1 MTKRKMAGWSARM
14 LAALML
20 VGVIGLSMVLRPDP
34 AHARDQIFALE
45 CPQTQV
51 REGESFDV
59 YVNRSGRTDLG
70 YVVRWHTE
78 AGTAAETDYSGLDRT
93 SQIASDSEVRN
104 NRMKRTIDTN
114 QDTLREGDETF
125 TLRLAPYSDQYNDN
139 VSPAAETCEI
149 TIKDDDGPT
158 VQSIS
163 ITSTPEE
170 TDTYSLG
177 ETIMFKVN
185 FDTAVEVDGS
195 VGMGIFVGERWDAA
209 WHTGYAR
216 QPGQPHVQIATEL
229 VFEYTVKPGDQDT
242 DGVHV
247 PSGHLDD
254 KGRLHG
260 FVGEGSI
267 KVRNVDLAASPFYNA
282 ISNQAG
288 HKVDGSPPK
297 VTKVG
302 MASTPA
308 NEHTYR
314 YGESIEVNVTFSM
327 PVRVV
332 GNPGISLYFENEGN
346 ASWKPASPQ
355 WRPAKYKSGSGT
367 ETLRFAYTVQPGD
380 LDDETLHIGASGADR
395 TGDDLVKARDHDVN
409 ANNAFVGQNP
419 EGHAV
424 DGRPY
429 PKIIDITSAPSSL
442 DTYGGS
448 EVIQV
453 DIIFDQPVD
462 VGKGGQAEKGSFV
475 LLEVGHARR
484 QARYASGGGSETLA
498 FEYTVRKEDR
508 DDDGVSAFLPP
519 GLRVTAKDAAVPYDP
534 SPHGVLRTIVD
545 DQAHKVDGS
554 RDVVAPGVESVAFTS
569 SPGVYEDKA
578 YRAGNRIL
586 VSVKFTEPV
595 RVEGS
600 PQLEIDIG
608 GVARTASFYDHR
620 GPIPVGSVDFDR
632 EPELAVVF
640 IYTVQEGDADSDG
653 VSIGANK
660 LSLNG
665 GAIEDKA
672 NNAAIL
678 THEAVADDIGQ
689 KVDAPDVTPP
699 GASTFEFT
707 SDPGDDDT
715 YGEGDSIE
723 VTVTFTEDVTVTGAP
738 QLELDFDGT
747 AKTAEYKSV
756 SGKAVVFSY
765 TVTGGDTDTDGVAI
779 GENKLALNG
788 GTIQD
793 ASENDA
799 VLTHTAMTADAGH
812 KVSAPGGL

>member
-1 MTKRKMAGWSARM
+1 MTKRKMSVWPARM
-14 LAALML
+14 FAALML
-20 VGVIGLSMVLRPDP
+20 VGAIGLSMVLRPDP

-45 CPQTQV
+45 CPQAQV

-59 YVNRSGRTDLG
+59 YVNRSGRTDVG
-70 YVVRWHTE
+70 YVVRWYTE
-78 AGTAAETDYSGLDRT
+78 SGTAADADYGGLDGT

-104 NRMKRTIDTN
+104 NRMKRTIHTS

-125 TLRLAPYSDQYNDN
+125 TLRLAPYSDRYNDN
-139 VSPAAETCEI
+139 VSPGAETCEI

-170 TDTYSLG
+170 GDTYLLG
-177 ETIMFKVN
+177 ETIMLKVN

-195 VGMGIFVGERWDAA
+195 VGMGIFVGERWDSA

-216 QPGQPHVQIATEL
+216 KSDQPQVEIATDL

-260 FVGEGSI
+260 FVGDGSI

-297 VTKVG
+297 VTEVG

-308 NEHTYR
+308 NGHTYR
-314 YGESIEVNVTFSM
+314 YGESIEVDVTFSM

-332 GNPGISLYFENEGN
+332 GSPGISLYFEDEG
-346 ASWKPASPQ
+346 SERQ
-355 WRPAKYKSGSGT
+355 WRAAKYKSGSGT
-367 ETLRFAYTVQPGD
+367 ETLRFAYTVQPAD
-380 LDDETLHIGASGADR
+380 RDDGTLHIGASGAGR
-395 TGDDLVKARDHDVN
+395 TGDDLVKALDHDVN

-429 PKIIDITSAPSSL
+429 PKLIDITSAPSSL
-442 DTYGGS
+442 DTYGGN

-453 DIIFDQPVD
+453 DVIFDQPVD
-462 VGKGGQAEKGSFV
+462 VGEGVEAEKGAFV
-475 LLEVGHARR
+475 LLEVGYAQR
-484 QARYASGGGSETLA
+484 QARYASGSGSETLA
-498 FEYTVRKEDR
+498 FEYTVREEDR
-508 DDDGVSAFLPP
+508 DDDGVSAFLPH
-519 GLRVTAKDAAVPYDP
+519 GLGVTAKGAAVPYDP
-534 SPHGVLRTIVD
+534 SPRGVLRMIVD

-554 RDVVAPGVESVAFTS
+554 VDVVAPAVESVAFTS
-569 SPGVYEDKA
+569 SPGSGGDVAYKA
-578 YRAGNRIL
+578 GDRIL

-595 RVEGS
+595 LVDGS
-600 PQLEIDIG
+600 PQLELDIG
-608 GVARTASFYDHR
+608 GVARTASFYDRRSPLDSDQTHD
-620 GPIPVGSVDFDR
+620 SAR
-632 EPELAVVF
+632 ESWGVVNF
-640 IYTVQEGDADSDG
+640 IYTVQEGDVDSDG

-665 GAIEDKA
+665 GAIEDEA

-678 THEAVADDIGQ
+678 THEAVADDPGQ

-699 GASTFEFT
+699 GASTVEFT

-723 VTVTFTEDVTVTGAP
+723 VTVTFTEDMTVTGAP
-738 QLELDFDGT
+738 RLELDFDGT

-765 TVTGGDTDTDGVAI
+765 TVTGGDTDTDGIAI
-779 GENKLALNG
+779 GENKLTLNG

-793 ASENDA
+793 AAKNNA